1 MENME
6 RFENL
11 NFYELLEL
19 PATASP
25 FEIRQA
31 YRNALSI
38 YEEDSMISDSFFTDE
53 ERNAI
58 LRRIE
63 GAFSTLID
71 ESQRAAYNKELI
83 DSGVMDASLLEKGK
97 PRSKDPIPLFSLKK
111 TGGQNSLSAK
121 VKNRIERKDFTEVTQ
136 EILSKDLIS
145 GKDLERLRK
154 HAGIAVEEIF
164 EVTRISLKVLRAIES
179 DDVASLPQTF
189 FLKNFLKAYAELFKL
204 DSGKVIDGYL
214 ENIAYLKN
222 SR

>member
-1 MENME
+1 MENMK

-11 NFYELLEL
+11 NFYELLEV
-19 PATASP
+19 PANASP

-38 YEEDSMISDSFFTDE
+38 YEEDSMISESFFTDE

-63 GAFSTLID
+63 EAFSTLID
-71 ESQRAAYNKELI
+71 ESQRAAYNKELM
-83 DSGVMDASLLEKGK
+83 DAGVIDASLLEKGK
-97 PRSKDPIPLFSLKK
+97 PRSKDPIPLFSLNK
-111 TGGQNSLSAK
+111 TGGQNSLSAR
-121 VKNRIERKDFTEVTQ
+121 VKNRIGRKDFTEASR
-136 EILSKDLIS
+136 EILSKSMIS

-154 HAGIAVEEIF
+154 HVGIAVEEIF

>member
-1 MENME
+1 M
-6 RFENL
+6 
-11 NFYELLEL
+11 
-19 PATASP
+19 
-25 FEIRQA
+25 
-31 YRNALSI
+31 
-38 YEEDSMISDSFFTDE
+38 
-53 ERNAI
+53 
-58 LRRIE
+58 RRYWK
-63 GAFSTLID
+63 
-71 ESQRAAYNKELI
+71 R
-83 DSGVMDASLLEKGK
+83 GK

-111 TGGQNSLSAK
+111 TGGQNSLSAR
-121 VKNRIERKDFTEVTQ
+121 VKNRIGRKDFTEASR
-136 EILSKDLIS
+136 EILSKSMIS

-154 HAGIAVEEIF
+154 HVGIAVEEIF